1 MKVEGT
7 GGYPGMDAAA
17 LPVETG
23 PTTGA
28 ADTLEV
34 DVATGHESYS
44 SCVHAPIVPRQ
55 PGRSDRKE
63 IFPALLGEIPWTAVL
78 FCDGGHSPPSGTDL

>member
-1 MKVEGT
+1 MNVDGT
-7 GGYPGMDAAA
+7 GVDPGVDAAA

-34 DVATGHESYS
+34 DVAPGHESYS
-44 SCVHAPIVPRQ
+44 SCVHGPIVPCQ

-63 IFPALLGEIPWTAVL
+63 IFPALLGEIPWTVVP
-78 FCDGGHSPPSGTDL
+78 FCDGGHSSPRGSDW